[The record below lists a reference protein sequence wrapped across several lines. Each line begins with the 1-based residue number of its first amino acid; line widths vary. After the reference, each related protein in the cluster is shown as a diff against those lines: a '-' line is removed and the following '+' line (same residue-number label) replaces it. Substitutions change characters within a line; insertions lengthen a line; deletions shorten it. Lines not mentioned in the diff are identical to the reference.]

1 MSNSRRYKAST
12 MLLVLP
18 SRLAAANCVSKMRVS
33 VSSVVVLKSEVF
45 EAANCFCT
53 RQACFYGYYRRVGR
67 TPLTRPV
74 RRPLFVEGDN
84 PFARFTRFAGLHV
97 ILERNVD
104 ILFYRTPPEF
114 FD

>member
-12 MLLVLP
+12 MLLALP

-33 VSSVVVLKSEVF
+33 VSSFVVLKSEVF

-53 RQACFYGYYRRVGR
+53 REPCFYSCYRRVER
-67 TPLTRPV
+67 TPLTLSV
-74 RRPLFVEGDN
+74 RRPLFVKGGN
-84 PFARFTRFAGLHV
+84 PFARFPRFAGLHV
-97 ILERNVD
+97 ILERKID
-104 ILFYRTPPEF
+104 ILLYRTPPEF